1 MAYTPAVGDMPAF
14 TAEEIANAK
23 AYFNQ
28 VGSLDQVIQEATAA
42 GYTPEQVASLYAQS
56 MPEQG
61 VSYNQALSVFN
72 EQAAKIPTTNPLQEF
87 VANNAPTDEQI
98 NESNRLR
105 FGTADEVGFQDVVNN
120 MGSVNTG
127 TMLTKSESDKVATE
141 LPNAKNQ
148 TTMFAQGTEFSPEF
162 LSASKLFFEEM
173 NRRQAAGEDMSGLID
188 ARRQELG
195 LTYNQLAN
203 LFTQSM
209 GTDPSVANNVVNDYL
224 GAQGKAPINFYSQQP
239 LTQASPGVVPTLRPQ
254 PVQGVDNQVYL
265 SPEQK
270 SGIKEYFTEI
280 GRLAETGVDIG
291 PIVDKRRQE
300 LGLSYNQLADAYT
313 QSMGTDPS
321 FIRTGINQYL
331 TGQGQQPVDFAKES
345 AQGMMRS
352 TGFQSPVPSDISSLF
367 SAVQGVRDINQ
378 GYLSAPRTDLSQ
390 LRSDLEAQYATQAQ
404 AAQQQQAM
412 LEAEKKNMNLGG
424 LK

>member
-61 VSYNQALSVFN
+61 VGYDQALSIFN
-72 EQAAKIPTTNPLQEF
+72 EQAAKTPMTNPLQEF
-87 VANNAPTDEQI
+87 VTNNTPTDEQI

-127 TMLTKSESDKVATE
+127 TMLS
-141 LPNAKNQ
+141 Q
-148 TTMFAQGTEFSPEF
+148 QGTQFTPEQ
-162 LSASKLFFEEM
+162 LNASAIFFKEM
-173 NRRQAAGEDMSGLID
+173 QRRIAAGEDVSGIID

-195 LTYNQLAN
+195 LTPNQVAS

-209 GTDPSVANNVVNDYL
+209 GTDPSVANNAVNDYL
-224 GAQGKAPINFYSQQP
+224 GVQGKAPINFYSQQP
-239 LTQASPGVVPTLRPQ
+239 MIQASPGDVPTLRPQ
-254 PVQGVDNQVYL
+254 PVQGVDT
-265 SPEQK
+265 P
-270 SGIKEYFTEI
+270 
-280 GRLAETGVDIG
+280 
-291 PIVDKRRQE
+291 
-300 LGLSYNQLADAYT
+300 
-313 QSMGTDPS
+313 
-321 FIRTGINQYL
+321 
-331 TGQGQQPVDFAKES
+331 
-345 AQGMMRS
+345 GMMS

-390 LRSDLEAQYATQAQ
+390 LRSDLEAQYAAQAQ
-404 AAQQQQAM
+404 AAQAAQQQAM
-412 LEAEKKNMNLGG
+412 LEAQKKTLVITP
-424 LK
+424 